1 MCASLSAASFIFIS
15 HVHRE
20 ATGPAQ
26 LNNAIVA
33 FAFSP
38 SGNYLAAIADNKQ
51 LILFHTRPW
60 RCLSV
65 RTAARRC
72 TSLAIPQAEDRV
84 LLADK
89 SGDIY
94 SFSIH
99 QPQEAGHLQL
109 GHLSMLL
116 AVAVSPDDRYLVT
129 SDRDEKIRVSFLE
142 KPHVIEAFCLG
153 HSEFVSE
160 LFIPPNHPQLLVS
173 GSGDGTLRLWDF
185 TRGKELHCC
194 DLRSLEPWCRGSE
207 ERQVA
212 VVRIT
217 HSLQGDYLAVLCD
230 NFSAVHLV
238 RLDVDS
244 QQLVHEETLVLEPK
258 VWDVSFDESA
268 RLWVLHRDQ
277 EQPVTLYTARGARWQ
292 KITEDTDLER
302 LSDTV
307 RTHWE
312 LFQGRVNAVSC
323 CTNLYKVTLD
333 NVAKYK
339 QRKEQRLKER
349 GNGLAPEEDKRRRVE
364 GVREAVGDSS
374 S

>member
-1 MCASLSAASFIFIS
+1 MDLLSQS
-15 HVHRE
+15 
-20 ATGPAQ
+20 
-26 LNNAIVA
+26 
-33 FAFSP
+33 
-38 SGNYLAAIADNKQ
+38 YLAI
-51 LILFHTRPW
+51 R
-60 RCLSV
+60 
-65 RTAARRC
+65 
-72 TSLAIPQAEDRV
+72 
-84 LLADK
+84 
-89 SGDIY
+89 
-94 SFSIH
+94 
-99 QPQEAGHLQL
+99 
-109 GHLSMLL
+109 
-116 AVAVSPDDRYLVT
+116 AVSPDDRYLVT

-207 ERQVA
+207 EVA
-212 VVRIT
+212 R
-217 HSLQGDYLAVLCD
+217 GWGWEEGEALACADPVLS
-230 NFSAVHLV
+230 FSAVHLV